1 MTKAQR
7 FDIMES
13 ESNKEIITMNYII
26 INGNIK
32 LEGDAAREFIKK
44 LGEMSIE
51 LREELHEKGFTVKY
65 NAGSTQNKIYAY
77 WK

>member
-1 MTKAQR
+1 
-7 FDIMES
+7 MES

-44 LGEMSIE
+44 LGEMSLE
-51 LREELHEKGFTVKY
+51 LREELHENGFTVKY

-77 WK
+77 WN

>member
-1 MTKAQR
+1 MTKEQR

-32 LEGDAAREFIKK
+32 LECDAAREFIKK
-44 LGEMSIE
+44 LGEMSLE

>member
-1 MTKAQR
+1 
-7 FDIMES
+7 MES

-44 LGEMSIE
+44 LGEMSLE

-65 NAGSTQNKIYAY
+65 NAGSTQNKTYAY
-77 WK
+77 WR

>member
-1 MTKAQR
+1 MTKAKR
-7 FDIMES
+7 FGIMET

-32 LEGDAAREFIKK
+32 LEGDVAREFIKK
-44 LGEMSIE
+44 LGEMSME

>member
-7 FDIMES
+7 FDIIES

-44 LGEMSIE
+44 LGEMSME

-65 NAGSTQNKIYAY
+65 NAVSTQNKIYAY